1 MTHIRLPYWPLLF
14 LALVGCRKDVEV
26 FSPYA
31 PSAQE
36 IGSLLVQQI
45 PAPNSHTSFTLSNL
59 ANDIVLETPNGVRV
73 SLVDTDHLFVHAGT
87 GEAVLCSTCPNLKV
101 EVTEVSDISDI
112 VARGLHTVTK
122 EGTLF
127 ESGGM
132 VLVSVTC
139 NGEPLALLPG
149 RNVKIQIPENNP
161 QDGFSV
167 LSQTAPATSEGRW
180 EIGSQVVFKAE
191 WPANNGNIRQ
201 GYELL
206 MTQLGWAASGRV
218 ITEPSS
224 RFCVELPT
232 GFGGQNTLSYLVFKN
247 KQVVAPL
254 EFDLGQN
261 KFCFSNVPIGF
272 QVQLVSISKLGE
284 RFWLGKAET
293 ETGTNVTYPMN
304 KQETT
309 EEAIFDFL
317 KSL

>member
-45 PAPNSHTSFTLSNL
+45 PASNSHTSFTLSNL

-73 SLVDTDHLFVHAGT
+73 SLVDTDHLFVNST
-87 GEAVLCSTCPNLKV
+87 GEVVLCSTCPNLKV
-101 EVTEVSDISDI
+101 EVTEVRDNSDI
-112 VARGLHTVTK
+112 VARGLNTITTD
-122 EGTLF
+122 GTLF
-127 ESGGM
+127 ESAGM
-132 VLVSVTC
+132 VLVTVTC
-139 NGEPLALLPG
+139 NGQTLALLPD
-149 RNVKIQIPENNP
+149 RNVKIQIPENDP
-161 QDGFSV
+161 QDGFLV
-167 LSQTAPATSEGRW
+167 LSQTAPTTSEGRW
-180 EIGSQVVFKAE
+180 KVGSQDVFKAE
-191 WPANNGNIRQ
+191 WPANNGNTQQ

-206 MTQLGWAASGRV
+206 MTQLGWAASGRELN
-218 ITEPSS
+218 EPSS

-247 KQVVAPL
+247 QQVVVPL

-261 KFCFSNVPIGF
+261 KFCFLKVPTGF
-272 QVQLVSISKLGE
+272 QVQLISISKLGN
-284 RFWLGKAET
+284 RFWLGKAQT
-293 ETGTNVTYPMN
+293 ETGTNVTFPMN
-304 KQETT
+304 TQETS
-309 EEAIFDFL
+309 EQAIFDFL